1 VGPPGWAI
9 RRGTRA
15 GLPTYI
21 TWPNGHVC
29 TYHPCANEASV
40 FSNNFLPSTYAS
52 TSVLPAVLDLRLG
65 MRLQP
70 VKALFANQTNNFT
83 ITYSSSSS
91 RALLGLIFAHQNQ
104 GQQTLVLSSIPA
116 EAFLLTG
123 VNDQVHVWNGD
134 GGLSMGSEPEIEQV
148 TSAEFD
154 QSHKIRTL

>member
-1 VGPPGWAI
+1 MDV
-9 RRGTRA
+9 
-15 GLPTYI
+15 
-21 TWPNGHVC
+21 
-29 TYHPCANEASV
+29 S
-40 FSNNFLPSTYAS
+40 STVAFYES
-52 TSVLPAVLDLRLG
+52 TSVPPAVLDLGLG

-70 VKALFANQTNNFT
+70 VKAFFANQTNNFT

-134 GGLSMGSEPEIEQV
+134 GGLSMGSEPEIEHV